1 MFNDHRHDVT
11 GLGVDTP
18 PYDRCNPLRPVP
30 LVRPLVLRAHRGE
43 HLTVRLR
50 NDIRDRAHVGLHAQG
65 RGLGGPGGSGVRYG
79 DGADVGRNP
88 DTTAAFGRTV
98 TYRWA
103 CPDEGVWPLNDLADV
118 RGTEEGGNVHGLF
131 GALVVGDPGTT
142 YHDPET
148 GSELHGEERA
158 AVGLYVDIHV
168 PGDAGRTRSGRAST
182 STCTCTACAATA
194 SSRSSS
200 TTSRRSTAGCTSS
213 ASTP

>member
-1 MFNDHRHDVT
+1 M
-11 GLGVDTP
+11 
-18 PYDRCNPLRPVP
+18 
-30 LVRPLVLRAHRGE
+30 
-43 HLTVRLR
+43 
-50 NDIRDRAHVGLHAQG
+50 
-65 RGLGGPGGSGVRYG
+65 
-79 DGADVGRNP
+79 
-88 DTTAAFGRTV
+88 
-98 TYRWA
+98 TYHWA

-148 GSELHGEERA
+148 GCELHGEERA

-168 PGDAGRTRSGRAST
+168 PGEPGDGRTEAGT

-200 TTSRRSTAGCTSS
+200 TTSRRCTAGCTSS